1 MTHTYTAP
9 YGQFYYE
16 IKLNIAG
23 KERED
28 SYDATLWN
36 QIVPVAKHEKYSNGI
51 GSMSWSLG
59 DTYGT
64 VYPAPRM
71 PEGTVNFTTA
81 DRPTMHIQLANIASN
96 VYLAGRKAEM
106 RVYVDSWNVYLVG
119 NGRGRLQFAN

>member
-1 MTHTYTAP
+1 
-9 YGQFYYE
+9 
-16 IKLNIAG
+16 
-23 KERED
+23 
-28 SYDATLWN
+28 
-36 QIVPVAKHEKYSNGI
+36 
-51 GSMSWSLG
+51 MSWSLG

-119 NGRGRLQFAN
+119 NGRGRLEFAN